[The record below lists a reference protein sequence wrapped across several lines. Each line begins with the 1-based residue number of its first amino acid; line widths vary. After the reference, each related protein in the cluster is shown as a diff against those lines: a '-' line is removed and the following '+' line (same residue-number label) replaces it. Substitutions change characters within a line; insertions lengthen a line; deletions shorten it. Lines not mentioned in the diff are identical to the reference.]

1 MGKNVE
7 MIKMVK
13 MVRPDLILILGA
25 DALSLFDYFGVDEL
39 HGLNRNACIERIKAG
54 GTYIDGM
61 CNVIPEG
68 SGKVAYYLFI
78 NKKALSPIKV
88 KNYALIFHEATHY
101 CFSKYWND
109 LQEKEEELITEA
121 ENLGI
126 DIYRTIGL

>member
-1 MGKNVE
+1 MGENVE
-7 MIKMVK
+7 IVK
-13 MVRPDLILILGA
+13 MVRPDLMFILGA
-25 DALSLFDYFGVDEL
+25 DATSLFDYFGVDEL

-61 CNVIPEG
+61 CNVIPK
-68 SGKVAYYLFI
+68 SDGKVAYYLFI
-78 NKKALSPIKV
+78 NKKALSLIKV

-126 DIYRTIGL
+126 DIYRIIGL